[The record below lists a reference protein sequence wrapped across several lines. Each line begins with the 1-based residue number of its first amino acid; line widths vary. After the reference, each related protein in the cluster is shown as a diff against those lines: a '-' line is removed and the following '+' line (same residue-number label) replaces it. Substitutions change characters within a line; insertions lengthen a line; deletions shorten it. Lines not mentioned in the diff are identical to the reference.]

1 MSTSL
6 IQVIGELTIAASI
19 AILIVAAARKPLRR
33 LGGSRVAYLVWLLVP
48 VSQLVVLLP
57 TPSES
62 FGPTAQPL
70 PLWMLDA
77 IPTVTPSDRAVAGVS
92 YATIG
97 LIVWALGS
105 LSMLLLVTMR
115 QRAFIRSLGTLGAAA
130 DGTHRSSAGRGPLLV
145 GVRRPLVVLPT
156 NFEKLYDAEEQALV
170 LAHEQ
175 AHRDRGDQLVN
186 VVATIWLCLFW
197 FNPLMYWAIGL
208 LRFDQD
214 LTCDAVVL
222 AGRASSRRRYA
233 SALLKTQLALES
245 GWSLPITCS
254 WQSGHPLTERIV
266 MLKRPMP
273 TLLRLRS
280 ASVLTSA
287 LLVAGSWA
295 VWMIQPGTADAQV
308 SAAADAAAVAA
319 VLNEA
324 VTALNSER
332 TEDARKAVAT
342 IDLTTVPAPM
352 RAQFEMVLFNIALQD
367 KRFDQAREHLEKAVS
382 RLPAEQGA
390 RVRYQGTEALLKAEG
405 R

>member
-1 MSTSL
+1 MSASV
-6 IQVIGELTIAASI
+6 IQVVAELTIAASI
-19 AILIVAAARKPLRR
+19 AILIVAAIRKPLRR
-33 LGGSRVAYLVWLLVP
+33 IGGSRVAYLVWLLVP

-57 TPSES
+57 TPPDS
-62 FGPTAQPL
+62 FGPTAQPV
-70 PLWMLDA
+70 PQWMLDA
-77 IPTVTPSDRAVAGVS
+77 IPAVTSSNQAAAGTS

-105 LSMLLLVTMR
+105 LSMLSLVTLR
-115 QRAFIRSLGTLGAAA
+115 QRAFIRSLGALSAAA

-145 GVRRPLVVLPT
+145 GVWRPLVVLPT

-175 AHRDRGDQLVN
+175 AHRDRRDQLVN
-186 VVATIWLCLFW
+186 VVATTWLCLSW

-222 AGRASSRRRYA
+222 AGRSASRRRYA

-254 WQSGHPLTERIV
+254 WQSSHPLTERIV
-266 MLKRPMP
+266 MLKRPSP
-273 TLLRLRS
+273 TLLRVRS
-280 ASVLTSA
+280 AFLLTCAS
-287 LLVAGSWA
+287 LLAGSYA
-295 VWMIQPGTADAQV
+295 VWMTLPRAAEAQV
-308 SAAADAAAVAA
+308 SPARDVSV

-324 VTALNSER
+324 VTALNSGR
-332 TEDARKAVAT
+332 TEEAKKAVAT
-342 IDLTTVPAPM
+342 IDPTDLPAPA
-352 RAQFEMVLFNIALQD
+352 RSIFESVSFNIALQE
-367 KRFDQAREHLEKAVS
+367 KRYDDARNHLEKAVS
-382 RLPAEQGA
+382 GLPAEQAA
-390 RVRYQGTEALLKAEG
+390 RVRYQGTEALAKAEG